1 MYAMTYYL
9 RELKM
14 NCNYFIGKLFILKL
28 FFPAV
33 SITFPKSEKL
43 SVVRDS
49 AVKTVVFINALSS
62 LIH

>member
-28 FFPAV
+28 FLHV
-33 SITFPKSEKL
+33 QTNLHVKL
-43 SVVRDS
+43 TCICTTCEASCTHPQPS
-49 AVKTVVFINALSS
+49 
-62 LIH
+62 